1 MEDLAVG
8 NFMRAY
14 TIAFEANN
22 GEQVASRAIVPFF
35 KKIEE
40 VLWDTPE
47 NVIRRINGKVM
58 RVHAYDRN
66 HMNEDYLVVPIGKL
80 KEKNKPFGSD
90 PETQKLVDISQDMFD
105 VNSIAYHKRYRVALL
120 SSNLA
125 GPNDNDIEDYLN
137 SYLEPD
143 AEYKVR
149 LRPIMRNIALEKI
162 RNAQEARSVTISLN
176 IGRPLNDFLA
186 GQVHEEKSAQEH
198 LKALMEFSKTTLE
211 SNTFTLTLGLG
222 KKKKA
227 TLDMG
232 ALIDLLESI
241 NLDANCIDE
250 IAVNYRNR
258 PDEKIDIAKL
268 KDNTTVLKI
277 FFPIQGTQ
285 LGTEYILNNMDE
297 ILRNERQKYYPQVE
311 RHFSNATEIGEDYE
325 INKFWEERP
334 VV

>member
-1 MEDLAVG
+1 MG

-14 TIAFEANN
+14 TIAFETSN
-22 GEQVASRAIVPFF
+22 GEQVASRSIIPFF
-35 KKIEE
+35 KKIQEI
-40 VLWDTPE
+40 LKDSPQ
-47 NVIRRINGKVM
+47 NVIRRINGKIM
-58 RVHAYDRN
+58 RVHAYEWN

-90 PETQKLVDISQDMFD
+90 PTTQKLIDIPQEMFD
-105 VNSIAYHKRYRVALL
+105 VNSVAYHKRYRVALL

-137 SYLEPD
+137 SYLPTD
-143 AEYKVR
+143 AEYKIR

-162 RNAQEARSVTISLN
+162 RDAQEARSVTISLN
-176 IGRPLNDFLA
+176 IGRPLNDFLS
-186 GQVHEEKSAQEH
+186 GQVHGERNALGH

-227 TLDMG
+227 TLDIG
-232 ALIDLLESI
+232 ALIELLESI

-250 IAVNYRNR
+250 IAVNYRNK

-268 KDNTTVLKI
+268 KDSTAVLKI
-277 FFPIQGTQ
+277 FFPIKGTQ

-297 ILRNERQKYYPQVE
+297 ILRNERQKYYSQVKE
-311 RHFSNATEIGEDYE
+311 HFLNATDIGDDYE
-325 INKFWEERP
+325 INKVWEEMP

>member
-1 MEDLAVG
+1 MG

-14 TIAFEANN
+14 TIAFETSN
-22 GEQVASRAIVPFF
+22 GEQVASRAIIPFF
-35 KKIEE
+35 KKIQEI
-40 VLWDTPE
+40 LKDSPQ
-47 NVIRRINGKVM
+47 NVIRRINGKIM
-58 RVHAYDRN
+58 RVHAYEWN

-90 PETQKLVDISQDMFD
+90 RTTQKLIDIPQEMFD
-105 VNSIAYHKRYRVALL
+105 VNSVAYHKRYRVALL

-137 SYLEPD
+137 SYLPTY
-143 AEYKVR
+143 AEYKIR

-162 RNAQEARSVTISLN
+162 RDAQEARSVTISLN
-176 IGRPLNDFLA
+176 IGRPLNDFLS
-186 GQVHEEKSAQEH
+186 GQVHGERNALGH

-227 TLDMG
+227 TLDIG
-232 ALIDLLESI
+232 ALIELLESI

-250 IAVNYRNR
+250 IAVNYRNK

-268 KDNTTVLKI
+268 KDSTAVLKI
-277 FFPIQGTQ
+277 FFPIKGTQ

-297 ILRNERQKYYPQVE
+297 ILRNERQKYYSQVKE
-311 RHFSNATEIGEDYE
+311 HFLNATDIGDDYE
-325 INKFWEERP
+325 INKVWEEMP

>member
-1 MEDLAVG
+1 MG

-14 TIAFEANN
+14 TIAFEADN
-22 GEQVASRAIVPFF
+22 GEQVSSRAIVPFF

-40 VLWDTPE
+40 VLVNAPE
-47 NVIRRINGKVM
+47 NVIRRINGKIM
-58 RVHAYDRN
+58 RVHAYEWSRS
-66 HMNEDYLVVPIGKL
+66 NEDYLVIPIGKL

-90 PETQKLVDISQDMFD
+90 PKTQKLIDIPQEMFD
-105 VNSIAYHKRYRVALL
+105 VNSIAYHKRYRVALI

-137 SYLEPD
+137 SYLSPD

-186 GQVHEEKSAQEH
+186 GQVHEERSVQGH

-211 SNTFTLTLGLG
+211 SNKFTLSLGLG

-227 TLDMG
+227 TLDIG
-232 ALIDLLESI
+232 ALIELLESI

-250 IAVNYRNR
+250 ISVNYRKG

-268 KDNTTVLKI
+268 KDSTTALKI
-277 FFPIQGTQ
+277 YFPIGGTQ
-285 LGTEYILNNMDE
+285 LGIEYILHNMDE
-297 ILRNERQKYYPQVE
+297 ILRDERNKYYQQVE
-311 RHFSNATEIGEDYE
+311 EHFSNATEIGEDYE
-325 INKFWEERP
+325 IIEIWEDRP

>member
-1 MEDLAVG
+1 MG

-14 TIAFEANN
+14 TIAFESSNN
-22 GEQVASRAIVPFF
+22 EHVASRDIIRFF

-40 VLWDTPE
+40 IMNDSPE

-58 RVHAYDRN
+58 RVHAYEWN

-90 PETQKLVDISQDMFD
+90 PTTQKLIDIPQKMFD
-105 VNSIAYHKRYRVALL
+105 VNSVAYHKRYRIALL

-125 GPNDNDIEDYLN
+125 GPNDNDIEDYFN
-137 SYLEPD
+137 SYLPVD

-176 IGRPLNDFLA
+176 IGRPLNDFLSN
-186 GQVHEEKSAQEH
+186 QVHSEKSAQGH

-227 TLDMG
+227 TLDIE
-232 ALIDLLESI
+232 ALMDLLESI

-250 IAVNYRNR
+250 ITVNYRNK

-268 KDNTTVLKI
+268 KDSTAVLKI
-277 FFPIQGTQ
+277 FFPIKGTQ
-285 LGTEYILNNMDE
+285 LAPAYIQANMDE
-297 ILRNERQKYYPQVE
+297 ILRNERTKYYAQVDE
-311 RHFSNATEIGEDYE
+311 HFSNAIEIGEDYE
-325 INKFWEERP
+325 INKIWKEMP
-334 VV
+334 VI

>member
-1 MEDLAVG
+1 MG

-40 VLWDTPE
+40 VLWETPE
-47 NVIRRINGKVM
+47 NVIRRINGKIM
-58 RVHAYDRN
+58 RVHAYEWNNR
-66 HMNEDYLVVPIGKL
+66 NEDYLVVPIGKL

-90 PETQKLVDISQDMFD
+90 PETQKLIDIPQDMFD
-105 VNSIAYHKRYRVALL
+105 VNSIAYHKRYSIALL

-137 SYLEPD
+137 SYLPPH

-149 LRPIMRNIALEKI
+149 LRPIVRNIPLETI

-176 IGRPLNDFLA
+176 VGRPLNDFLA
-186 GQVHEEKSAQEH
+186 GQVHEERSVQGN

-211 SNTFTLTLGLG
+211 SRTFTLTLGLG
-222 KKKKA
+222 RKKNA
-227 TLDMG
+227 TLDIG
-232 ALIDLLESI
+232 ALLNLLESI

-250 IAVNYRNR
+250 ISVNYRSGPN
-258 PDEKIDIAKL
+258 DKIDVAKL
-268 KDNTTVLKI
+268 KDSTAVLKI
-277 FFPIQGTQ
+277 PFPIQGTQ
-285 LGTEYILNNMDE
+285 LGTEYILNNMDQ
-297 ILRNERQKYYPQVE
+297 ILRNERQKYYLQVE
-311 RHFSNATEIGEDYE
+311 RYFAHTTIIGEEYE
-325 INKFWEERP
+325 VIRNWEECP